1 MRFQKIQNPMPWKQH
16 GIVSDATFVQ
26 HWIKQMEN
34 ETDRLRKSTRLR
46 ANISYQ
52 KKVTMIYL
60 T

>member
-1 MRFQKIQNPMPWKQH
+1 MRFQTIQNPMPWKQH

-26 HWIKQMEN
+26 RWIKQMEN